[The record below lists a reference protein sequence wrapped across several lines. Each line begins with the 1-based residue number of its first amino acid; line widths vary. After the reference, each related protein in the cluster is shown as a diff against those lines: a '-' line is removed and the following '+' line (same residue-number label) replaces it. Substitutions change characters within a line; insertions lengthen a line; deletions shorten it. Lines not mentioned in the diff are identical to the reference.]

1 LPVDRPLDTID
12 LDPTGSPMRSMQVR
26 TTQLQDAA
34 AQMDALASR
43 SRELRLRMSDLQAR
57 EQQVRELRYQPQP
70 GGPDRAS
77 LDRQWLDV
85 RHSLTAATLELEA
98 VNDKIGELRAQR
110 DQVQREQARAAA
122 LHQPPSAPEPPPI
135 EVAGFANAGLVML
148 VLFVGPVVLLLVYR
162 LLLRKSA
169 PRASF
174 DLESSPG
181 FQRLEQT
188 VETIA
193 IEVERIAE
201 GQRFTTAIL
210 AERLPGAA
218 PRGQVTPPQ
227 GSEPVAP
234 H

>member
-1 LPVDRPLDTID
+1 
-12 LDPTGSPMRSMQVR
+12 MRSMQVR
-26 TTQLQDAA
+26 TTQLQDAT
-34 AQMDALASR
+34 AQMEALASR

-98 VNDKIGELRAQR
+98 VNDKMGELRSQR
-110 DQVQREQARAAA
+110 DQAQREQARVAA
-122 LHQPPSAPEPPPI
+122 LQQPPAAPEPPPI
-135 EVAGFANAGLVML
+135 EVPGFANAGLVML

-162 LLLRKSA
+162 LLMRRSA
-169 PRASF
+169 PRGSF
-174 DLESSPG
+174 DIESSPG

-188 VETIA
+188 IETIA

-218 PRGQVTPPQ
+218 PRSQVTPAQ
-227 GSEPVAP
+227 ASDTISP

>member
-1 LPVDRPLDTID
+1 
-12 LDPTGSPMRSMQVR
+12 
-26 TTQLQDAA
+26 
-34 AQMDALASR
+34 
-43 SRELRLRMSDLQAR
+43 
-57 EQQVRELRYQPQP
+57 
-70 GGPDRAS
+70 
-77 LDRQWLDV
+77 
-85 RHSLTAATLELEA
+85 
-98 VNDKIGELRAQR
+98 
-110 DQVQREQARAAA
+110 
-122 LHQPPSAPEPPPI
+122 
-135 EVAGFANAGLVML
+135 ML

>member
-1 LPVDRPLDTID
+1 MPVTRALDTID
-12 LDPTGSPMRSMQVR
+12 LDPAGSPMRSMQVR
-26 TTQLQDAA
+26 AAQLQDAT
-34 AQMDALASR
+34 AQLEALASR

-57 EQQVRELRYQPQP
+57 EQQVRELRYQPQA
-70 GGPDRAS
+70 GGPDRAT

-98 VNDKIGELRAQR
+98 VNDKVGELRTQR
-110 DQVQREQARAAA
+110 DQAQREQARVAA
-122 LHQPPSAPEPPPI
+122 LRQPPPSPEPPPI
-135 EVAGFANAGLVML
+135 EVQGFANAGLVML
-148 VLFVGPVVLLLVYR
+148 VLFVGPIVLLLVYR
-162 LLLRKSA
+162 LLMRRGA
-169 PRASF
+169 PRGTV
-174 DLESSPG
+174 DIDSSAA

-210 AERLPGAA
+210 AERLPGVV

>member
-1 LPVDRPLDTID
+1 
-12 LDPTGSPMRSMQVR
+12 MRSMQVR
-26 TTQLQDAA
+26 TTQLQDAT
-34 AQMDALASR
+34 AQLEVLASR

-98 VNDKIGELRAQR
+98 VNDKMGELRTQR
-110 DQVQREQARAAA
+110 DQAQREQARVAA
-122 LHQPPSAPEPPPI
+122 LRQPPPSPEPPPV
-135 EVAGFANAGLVML
+135 EVAGFANAGFVML

-162 LLLRKSA
+162 LLLRRSA
-169 PRASF
+169 PRAQF
-174 DLESSPG
+174 DIESSAG

-210 AERLPGAA
+210 AERLPSAA
-218 PRGQVTPPQ
+218 VRGQATPPQ
-227 GSEPVAP
+227 GSDPVAP